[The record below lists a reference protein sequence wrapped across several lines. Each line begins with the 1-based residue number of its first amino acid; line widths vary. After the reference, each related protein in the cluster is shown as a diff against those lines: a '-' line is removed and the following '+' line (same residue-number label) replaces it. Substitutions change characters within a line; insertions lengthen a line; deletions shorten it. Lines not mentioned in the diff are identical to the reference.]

1 MKKLTF
7 AIAAVVMGFVM
18 AACSTTSPKETI
30 LKAADEFFTK
40 AEADVNAIQTAED
53 FMNYFNLFE
62 NDKEEFMNK
71 TFEPYLDAEGNVKG
85 ITKEVYE
92 EILKGLYDRATA
104 YNKVEGAKA
113 AEFIEPAIAQYEN
126 AINALCEGFGNV
138 DQEAFE
144 NLTLDF
150 DKAETALRLFA
161 DYDNV
166 PTALQERAQAAEAKL
181 EELLKQ
187 LAQ

>member
-1 MKKLTF
+1 MKRKRIVFGMEQQT
-7 AIAAVVMGFVM
+7 IRIWMGTNHP
-18 AACSTTSPKETI
+18 TTIINDRYNGIYSGALWLAFPLEHYE
-30 LKAADEFFTK
+30 APR
-40 AEADVNAIQTAED
+40 EADGCYRACVSFWDE
-53 FMNYFNLFE
+53 YR
-62 NDKEEFMNK
+62 
-71 TFEPYLDAEGNVKG
+71 EPVGKG
-85 ITKEVYE
+85 GSPE
-92 EILKGLYDRATA
+92 
-104 YNKVEGAKA
+104 
-113 AEFIEPAIAQYEN
+113 
-126 AINALCEGFGNV
+126 
-138 DQEAFE
+138 EAFE